1 MWRAVT
7 SGEERL
13 PKTANFGDNMDCSF
27 ASEGEGLVFNYDSET
42 SPEAMNMS
50 VHEHQHNF
58 TPPTYTGEAN
68 MLNVGLGANK
78 PTEEPGVDGI
88 TIA

>member
-13 PKTANFGDNMDCSF
+13 PKTAYFGDNMDCSF

-42 SPEAMNMS
+42 SPEAM
-50 VHEHQHNF
+50 
-58 TPPTYTGEAN
+58 
-68 MLNVGLGANK
+68 
-78 PTEEPGVDGI
+78 
-88 TIA
+88 